1 MQAMGNDVAA
11 VLSGAVARLGSDARP
26 EAEIL
31 LAHAL
36 DRPRAWLYAH
46 ADDAVPA
53 AARTMFEAMVA
64 RRSAGEPVALLT
76 GRQGFWSLDLL
87 VTPDVLIPRADTE
100 LLVECALAVLPADMP
115 CRVADLGTG
124 SGAIALAIAS
134 ERLLAQIV
142 AIDAS
147 VAALDVAV
155 RNAEISGLSS
165 RVRCIRGDWLAS
177 LKGERFDAIVSNP
190 PYLADDDPHLKQ
202 GDLRYEP
209 RRALVS
215 GSDGLDA
222 IRAIV
227 GDAPAHL
234 LPDGWLLLEHG
245 CEQGAAVRALLEA
258 AGFEQ
263 VATQRDIEA
272 RERVTGG
279 IWRQQPGAAQK
290 LKSG

>member
-1 MQAMGNDVAA
+1 MQVQGNHCVAA
-11 VLSGAVARLGSDARP
+11 LLSRAVARLGLDARL

-46 ADDAVPA
+46 ADDAVPDA
-53 AARTMFEAMVA
+53 AHATFDMLIA
-64 RRSAGEPVALLT
+64 RRLAGEPIAQLI

-100 LLVECALAVLPADMP
+100 LLVECALAVLRIKVP

-134 ERLLAQIV
+134 ERPLAEIV
-142 AIDAS
+142 AVDAS
-147 VAALDVAV
+147 VAALDVAR
-155 RNAEISGLSS
+155 RNADMAGLSS
-165 RVRCIRGDWLAS
+165 RVHCIHGDWFAQLE
-177 LKGERFDAIVSNP
+177 GERFDAIVSNP
-190 PYLADDDPHLKQ
+190 PYLADNDAHLEQ

-209 RRALVS
+209 RSALVS

-227 GDAPAHL
+227 RDAPFHL
-234 LPDGWLLLEHG
+234 LQNGWLLLEHG
-245 CEQGAAVRALLEA
+245 WQQGKAVRALLA
-258 AGFEQ
+258 SAGFTQ
-263 VATQRDIEA
+263 VTTHCDIEA
-272 RERVTGG
+272 RERVTCGN
-279 IWRQQPGAAQK
+279 WT
-290 LKSG
+290 